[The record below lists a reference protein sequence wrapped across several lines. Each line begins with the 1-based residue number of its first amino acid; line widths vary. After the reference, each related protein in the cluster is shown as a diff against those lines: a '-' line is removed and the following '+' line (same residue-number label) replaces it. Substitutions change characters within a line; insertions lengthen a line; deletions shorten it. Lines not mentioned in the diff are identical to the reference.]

1 MVLSTQRE
9 PFLKRKEWFCPHRE
23 NLSLREKNGSVQSTQ
38 REPFLKGKN
47 GSAHTERT
55 VH

>member
-23 NLSLREKNGSVQSTQ
+23 NRSLTE
-38 REPFLKGKN
+38 KN

-55 VH
+55 VP